1 MAAISL
7 LLLIFLSI
15 SSYSI
20 HGNSASAL
28 DCSSVIQNMA
38 GCLSFVTIESEVD
51 KPEGL
56 FVLPW
61 SQESDRSNAECLCE
75 VFKYSGSMGIKMN
88 IAKASSLP
96 VLCKLTTPS
105 ISSCRRETSIFSSCR
120 VCLSCTMT
128 KQSFLIKKKTMI
140 KKFD

>member
-1 MAAISL
+1 MATISL

-61 SQESDRSNAECLCE
+61 SQESDRYERRM
-75 VFKYSGSMGIKMN
+75 SMRSVQVQWLHGN
-88 IAKASSLP
+88 QNEH
-96 VLCKLTTPS
+96 C
-105 ISSCRRETSIFSSCR
+105 
-120 VCLSCTMT
+120 
-128 KQSFLIKKKTMI
+128 
-140 KKFD
+140 